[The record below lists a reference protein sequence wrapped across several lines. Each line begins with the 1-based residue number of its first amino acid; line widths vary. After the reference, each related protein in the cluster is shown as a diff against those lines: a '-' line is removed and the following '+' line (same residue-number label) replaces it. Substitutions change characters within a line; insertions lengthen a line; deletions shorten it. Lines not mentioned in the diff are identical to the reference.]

1 MNYKAKPCF
10 NFQSIEFE
18 MEINT
23 KEDWDRFIAI
33 YTRCYKA
40 LKAIAPEEVGKGG
53 KKALKPVR
61 VEDPATEQ
69 QIAIMER
76 YGIDIPAGCSRKR
89 ASKLIQDSIDQAKQ
103 EQEADIDLDD
113 DDDDMPF

>member
-40 LKAIAPEEVGKGG
+40 LRAIAPEDPSKA
-53 KKALKPVR
+53 KKTLKPVK
-61 VEDPATEQ
+61 VEDPATES
-69 QIAIMER
+69 QIAIMEKH
-76 YGIDIPAGCSRKR
+76 GIDIPANCSRKQ
-89 ASKLIQDSIDQAKQ
+89 ASKLIEKSIKEAK
-103 EQEADIDLDD
+103 EAEEDIYLPD

>member
-40 LKAIAPEEVGKGG
+40 LRAIAPEDVGKSG
-53 KKALKPVR
+53 KKPQTRKPIQ
-61 VEDPATEQ
+61 DPATEA
-69 QIAIMER
+69 QISIMEKH
-76 YGIDIPAGCSRKR
+76 GIEIPPNCTRKR
-89 ASKLIQDSIDQAKQ
+89 ASKLIEESITKAK
-103 EQEADIDLDD
+103 EEADEPEWDD

>member
-1 MNYKAKPCF
+1 MVLKAKPCF
-10 NFQSIEFE
+10 NFQSVEFE

-40 LKAIAPEEVGKGG
+40 LKAIAPEDPSKA
-53 KKALKPVR
+53 KKTLKPVK
-61 VEDPATEQ
+61 VEDPATEA
-69 QIAIMER
+69 QISIMEKH
-76 YGIDIPAGCSRKR
+76 GIEIPPNCTRKR
-89 ASKLIQDSIDQAKQ
+89 ASKLIEESITKAK
-103 EQEADIDLDD
+103 EEADEPEWDD